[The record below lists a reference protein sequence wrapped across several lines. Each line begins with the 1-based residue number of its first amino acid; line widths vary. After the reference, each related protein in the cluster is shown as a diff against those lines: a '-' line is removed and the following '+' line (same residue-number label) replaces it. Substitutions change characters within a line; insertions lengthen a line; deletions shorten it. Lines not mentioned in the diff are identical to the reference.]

1 MTLKRK
7 RQSTT
12 SRKRAAI
19 RSIFPGRSRKHP
31 GTPTALLAASY
42 VSPKGKRFTESLS
55 FFVSKEGDLV
65 ELWSGAEKPITLRPA
80 GGDSFLT
87 TRLPSNVIAPEV
99 LQARLGWTDR
109 PKGEIATMHAL
120 SSAFAGFFSDAGV
133 ATGTATWI
141 SAQVTKRTTQIAIHV
156 AETGKLLMLV
166 TIPTIEAFL
175 VYSLTGLGFG
185 WKLLW
190 LAAALL
196 ILAAAALVIFGSGPY
211 TWAVFA
217 AASKVLAVA
226 FVLLI
231 VAILIQILDI
241 LLEILQYLFPG
252 SNVLA
257 KVQAAVKKAKD
268 KQKALQ
274 DKKDAGDDVTKDDV
288 KDVKALYD
296 EAAAAADDTEK
307 EIDKELPGATGDR
320 KKQLEAGKKG
330 LKSIRDA
337 IKEAMKFL
345 EGLLK

>member
-1 MTLKRK
+1 MALKRK
-7 RQSTT
+7 RHSTT
-12 SRKRAAI
+12 SRQQAAI
-19 RSIFPGRSRKHP
+19 RSIFPSKARKHP

-42 VSPKGKRFTESLS
+42 VSPRGKRLTESLS
-55 FFVSKEGDLV
+55 FFVSREGDLV
-65 ELWSGAEKPITLRPA
+65 ELWSGSEQPITLRPA

-99 LQARLGWTDR
+99 LQASLGWTER

-120 SSAFAGFFSDAGV
+120 SSAFAGFFSDIGV
-133 ATGTATWI
+133 ASGTATWI
-141 SAQVTKRTTQIAIHV
+141 SAQVTKRTTQIAVHV
-156 AETGKLLMLV
+156 AETGKLLMLL

-175 VYSLTGLGFG
+175 VYSLTGWGFG

-196 ILAAAALVIFGSGPY
+196 ILAAAAAVIFGSGPY

-231 VAILIQILDI
+231 VGILIQLLDI
-241 LLEILQYLFPG
+241 LLEIVQYLFPG
-252 SNVLA
+252 SNLLA
-257 KVQAAVKKAKD
+257 RVQAAVKKAKD
-268 KQKALQ
+268 KQKVLQ
-274 DKKDAGDDVTKDDV
+274 DKKDAGDEATKDEVKEV
-288 KDVKALYD
+288 KDLYD
-296 EAAAAADDTEK
+296 EASAAADDAEK

-345 EGLLK
+345 DGLLK